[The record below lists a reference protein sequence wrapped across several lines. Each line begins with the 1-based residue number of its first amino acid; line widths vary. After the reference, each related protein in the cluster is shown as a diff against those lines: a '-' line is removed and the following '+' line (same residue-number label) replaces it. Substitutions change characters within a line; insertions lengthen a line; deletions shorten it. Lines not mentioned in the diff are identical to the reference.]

1 MSDTPHRTQLGQR
14 LREVRKAAGFSGNAF
29 AARLGWAQS
38 RVSKLETG
46 GQMASRD
53 DLADWLTAVDAAE
66 DTVDELHKL
75 LRLAHVEYEDWR
87 ETYRR
92 SGAAGGQVTIGQ
104 RESRTQVMCEF
115 WPAMM
120 PGLVQT
126 AAYAREALAIP
137 GGPAAWGAGAD
148 EIERMVSAR
157 IERQQVLYEPTKRFR
172 MVLAEAALH
181 TRFGDVETLRSQL
194 DRLVGISGIA
204 NVDLRVLPLD
214 TPWPVFPL
222 STFKLY
228 DDELAML
235 EQPVGEHLITDPD
248 QIASYQEF
256 FDLLSDAALPPEDTV
271 SFIQQVGSQLSWRPS

>member
-1 MSDTPHRTQLGQR
+1 MSTPHRTQLGHR
-14 LREVRKAAGFSGNAF
+14 LREVRKAAGFSGNGF

-46 GQMASRD
+46 GQMATRD
-53 DLADWLTAVDAAE
+53 DLAAWLTAVDADD
-66 DTVDELHKL
+66 DTGDELHKL

-104 RESRTQVMCEF
+104 REARAQVMCEF

-126 AAYAREALAIP
+126 AAYARDALVIP

-157 IERQQVLYEPTKRFR
+157 IERQHVLYEPKKQFR
-172 MVLAEAALH
+172 MVLGEAALH
-181 TRFGDVETLRSQL
+181 TRFGDVATLRSQL
-194 DRLVGISGIA
+194 DRLVGVSGIT
-204 NVDLRVLPLD
+204 NVDLRVLPLSAQ
-214 TPWPVFPL
+214 WPVFPL

-228 DDELAML
+228 DAELVML

-248 QIASYQEF
+248 QISSYQEF
-256 FDLLSDAALPPEDTV
+256 FDMLGEAALPPGESV
-271 SFIQQVGSQLSWRPS
+271 ALIQRVAADLA